1 MDEEKTKRGITNQPK
16 GSNGLPKRGD
26 GRTPKHFSFS
36 SFKGKVP
43 SNDEAAAEE
52 KIQTSEPFVSD
63 APSSLNTQETTPET
77 TADNDRTP
85 AASDSE
91 PWEKQVEQMDNVDAP
106 EVGAAIENLNAT
118 SEQKD
123 EWKVPKRQGL
133 PRRNPESAPKPAPEQ
148 AIEKQDDATM
158 NETTKK
164 KTEAKKST
172 RKGRKAHLSQTVK
185 AKKSRKGSG
194 GKTPAGLPS
203 KKKKKKGMRTWM
215 KVLIVLLILALAGI
229 AAVVGLYQYNRQDI
243 SDYKYSQKQKTQI
256 ISADN
261 QTIGSL
267 FSENRTYVSLN
278 QIPDNMKNA
287 LISIEDSRF
296 YDHGGVDYFG
306 IARSLVSNL
315 VSRDATSQG
324 ASTITQQL
332 ARLLFLPD
340 ISTEQTL
347 GDSINRKFKEISI
360 AWQLEDKYS
369 KNQILEM
376 YLNEYYFGSSA
387 YGIEEAAK
395 TYFGKDIWNCN
406 LSECA
411 MLAGL
416 PQAPSAYAPNAHYSA
431 AKHRQEQVL
440 DRMAKLGYITEKE
453 AKAAKAER
461 VNVAKFDSNSL
472 NNQVTE
478 GYEKFVNRALQQYAE
493 SQAASV
499 MKAQGISRSEAIKY
513 TRKKV
518 ASGGYK
524 IYTTIN
530 TGMQQQARLVSLSR
544 YPSGSSVTNA
554 IVTMDLDG
562 SVRAYYGGNTQIDM
576 ANTARQPGSNIK
588 PLYYSGAIDK
598 GLFTAGSTLPNHF
611 SLGNWTPK
619 SHGKSASVSLT
630 TALVESLNAPSA
642 YVMYRMGVKTS
653 IEWMKT
659 MGISTFTDNDY
670 NVATSLGGMS
680 RGIKPIEMA
689 AAFNVFNNSGVY
701 NQPKFITK
709 VENSNGSTIF
719 KASDLNLDSHQ
730 VMKQSTATTMKSILR
745 QVVTRGTGTAANVYS
760 TAGKTGTTDAG
771 KDLWFTG
778 ITGNL
783 TTSIWVGNLN
793 NVALGGYG
801 SLSAGIYGTYMSRL
815 GANGLITGLN

>member
-1 MDEEKTKRGITNQPK
+1 MDEEKTKRGITNQPE
-16 GSNGLPKRGD
+16 GSRGLPKRGD
-26 GRTPKHFSFS
+26 GQTPKHFSFS

-43 SNDEAAAEE
+43 SNDEVTAEE
-52 KIQTSEPFVSD
+52 TSRMAEP
-63 APSSLNTQETTPET
+63 LTPEM
-77 TADNDRTP
+77 TADNDVIP
-85 AASDSE
+85 NASDSE

-106 EVGAAIENLNAT
+106 EVGAAIENLNAAAGK
-118 SEQKD
+118 KD
-123 EWKVPKRQGL
+123 EPKTPKRQGL
-133 PRRNPESAPKPAPEQ
+133 PRRNARQAPGPMPEQ
-148 AIEKQDDATM
+148 TAEKQDDATM
-158 NETTKK
+158 SETAKK
-164 KTEAKKST
+164 KTEAKRST
-172 RKGRKAHLSQTVK
+172 GKGRKANSGKTVK
-185 AKKSRKGSG
+185 AKKKRKGSSD
-194 GKTPAGLPS
+194 GKTPTGLPS

-306 IARSLVSNL
+306 IARSMVSNM
-315 VSRDATSQG
+315 VSRNATNQG

-395 TYFGKDIWNCN
+395 TYFGKDIWSCN
-406 LSECA
+406 LAECA

-440 DRMAKLGYITEKE
+440 DRMTKLGYITEKE
-453 AKAAKAER
+453 AKAAKATQI
-461 VNVAKFDSNSL
+461 NVAKFDSSSL
-472 NNQVTE
+472 NNQVRS

-493 SQAASV
+493 AQAPSV
-499 MKAQGISRSEAIKY
+499 MKTQGISRSEAIKY

-524 IYTTIN
+524 IYTTVN
-530 TGMQQQARLVSLSR
+530 TGMQQQAQSISQSR
-544 YPSGSSVTNA
+544 YPTGSSVTNA

-611 SLGNWTPK
+611 SLGNWTPA
-619 SHGKSASVSLT
+619 SHGKGASVSLT
-630 TALVESLNAPSA
+630 TAIVQSLNAPSA

-659 MGISTFTDNDY
+659 MGITTFTDNDY

-680 RGIKPIEMA
+680 NGIKPIEMA

-709 VENSNGSTIF
+709 VENDNGTTIF

-745 QVVTRGTGTAANVYS
+745 QVVTSGTGTAANVYS

-783 TTSIWVGNLN
+783 TTTIWVGNLN

-815 GANGLITGLN
+815 GANALITGLN